1 MDNKEDLTLIRAILA
16 PMDGPRWNEQK
27 EAVKAT
33 GAIYQ
38 KSTQA
43 WTIERTDGKLPVDT
57 LNDLYAIAAEYGT
70 KVRIVTSRE

>member
-1 MDNKEDLTLIRAILA
+1 MDNNDDLTLIRVVLA
-16 PMDGPRWNEQK
+16 PIDGPRWDEQK

-38 KSTQA
+38 KPTHA
-43 WTIERTDGKLPVDT
+43 WTIERPDGKLPVDT